1 MSSGR
6 DLVDL
11 LTMTRGLNGSDLHL
25 SVGAPPVARV
35 DGALVPL
42 GDELLEPKECR
53 EFIMSVLTESERS
66 RLEKNWELDFALQI
80 RDVGRFRGNAHFS
93 RGNLEAAFRYVPSEV
108 PDLETLGHGP
118 TVRDFCRARQGLVL
132 VTGMAGAGKST
143 TLAAM
148 TAQILNE
155 RNGVVTTI
163 EDPIEFTFPHATS
176 LIKQRQIGMDTQD
189 FAKALKAAVRQDVD
203 VVVVSE
209 MRDQES
215 VAAALTAAETGHLV
229 ISTLHS
235 RGSIGS
241 LDRMV
246 DIFPAAQQPQ
256 IITQLAGTLVGIV
269 HQKLLPRADIPGRVM
284 ASEVMVLTPALSA
297 VIRDH
302 RFEQIYGLMQVS
314 AVHGMHTM
322 DNSLLHLLKGGFISL
337 ENALLHARDVALLKA
352 DFQEWLR
359 TTERAK
365 R

>member
-1 MSSGR
+1 MR

-35 DGALVPL
+35 DGVLIPL
-42 GDELLEPKECR
+42 ADEILDAKVCR
-53 EFIMSVLTESERS
+53 DHIMSVLTESERS
-66 RLEKNWELDFALQI
+66 RLEKNWELDFALQV

-118 TVRDFCRARQGLVL
+118 TVKEFCRAKQGLIL
-132 VTGMAGAGKST
+132 VTGMAGTGKST

-148 TAQILNE
+148 TSQILAE
-155 RNGVVTTI
+155 RNAVVTTI
-163 EDPIEFTFPHATS
+163 EDPIEFTFPHANS
-176 LIKQRQIGMDTQD
+176 LIKQRQIGADTHD

-203 VVVVSE
+203 VIVVSE

-235 RGSIGS
+235 RGSVGS
-241 LDRMV
+241 LDRVV
-246 DIFPAAQQPQ
+246 DIFPADQQPQ
-256 IITQLAGTLVGIV
+256 IITQLAATLVGVV
-269 HQKLLPRADIPGRVM
+269 HQKLLIRADTAGRVM
-284 ASEVMVLTPALSA
+284 ASEVMVMTPALAA

-337 ENALLHARDVALLKA
+337 EDAMQHARDGLLLKA
-352 DFQEWLR
+352 DFQDWLR
-359 TTERAK
+359 STERAAK